1 MKLLLICSVICCFYS
16 VIFVDA
22 KPYPRDNG
30 VRWYVPWSWF
40 GGSETVEEEPSLP
53 EIPNVES
60 KLVEIAQTILGAFNV
75 VDLVKTVPG
84 LESLAE
90 LGKNGVNRARELWQ
104 KLLSYLNTFN
114 EQNMNLIT
122 NIIESGNQRISSITN
137 FGLGTAKGVANQG
150 NDIVQ
155 TSITAA
161 EGLTEQAIG
170 GINSISSFGNSFTEA
185 LKKVK
190 TLLNDIRRMM

>member
-1 MKLLLICSVICCFYS
+1 MKLLLICSVICCFVL

-22 KPYPRDNG
+22 KPYP
-30 VRWYVPWSWF
+30 S
-40 GGSETVEEEPSLP
+40 GGETVEEVLHVP

-60 KLVEIAQTILGAFNV
+60 KLAEIAQTILN
-75 VDLVKTVPG
+75 LVKTVPG

-90 LGKNGVNRARELWQ
+90 LGKKGVKRARELWQ
-104 KLLSYLNTFN
+104 KLLSYLKTIN

-122 NIIESGNQRISSITN
+122 NMVELGNKRISSITN
-137 FGLGTAKGVANQG
+137 LGLGTAKGVANQG

-170 GINSISSFGNSFTEA
+170 GIDSISSFGNSFTEA

-190 TLLNDIRRMM
+190 TQLNQIRQMMSSEESED